1 MERGF
6 VNCHALLFVWHYQF
20 EVCCVFVMFSL
31 WLRNVYNFYNLND
44 DVNVIAYFM
53 VWIFHWSSCVCSLWL
68 NDDTIVFV
76 PTLLASLCIENAPLF
91 VQYTVHWSHHKC
103 FKKFNTTHNNGRK
116 RLFWWWS
123 IGYSIRESIKI
134 RFVAFLPEK
143 LYTINGSNGTQYKP
157 SSITAWLM
165 KWRKLKK
172 KIVENLHDIT
182 KHALHCIQLHQLF
195 DQIVCYLS
203 ILFILHRKILSF
215 VSNKCKFHVL
225 RENVHPTDLM
235 SLPKLESEK
244 RNNTQH
250 IDRCH
255 LNLFLVHFAL
265 QNTEK
270 AQRTQHF
277 ENSFS
282 MFFFFLFGLLFGILF
297 A

>member
-1 MERGF
+1 
-6 VNCHALLFVWHYQF
+6 
-20 EVCCVFVMFSL
+20 
-31 WLRNVYNFYNLND
+31 
-44 DVNVIAYFM
+44 
-53 VWIFHWSSCVCSLWL
+53 
-68 NDDTIVFV
+68 
-76 PTLLASLCIENAPLF
+76 
-91 VQYTVHWSHHKC
+91 
-103 FKKFNTTHNNGRK
+103 
-116 RLFWWWS
+116 
-123 IGYSIRESIKI
+123 
-134 RFVAFLPEK
+134 
-143 LYTINGSNGTQYKP
+143 
-157 SSITAWLM
+157 M

-172 KIVENLHDIT
+172 KFVENLHDIT
-182 KHALHCIQLHQLF
+182 KHALYCIQLHQLF

-282 MFFFFLFGLLFGILF
+282 MFFFLSVWSFVWNFIRLNSSRWISVLKKYVWVHVMSKKVSIQLSWNNCQSDVFIGRYRIRECRSKCVWFVW
-297 A
+297 AECVH